1 MTAAASESVA
11 SVSPRTT
18 TMLLLALATL
28 PLVAPFAS
36 TPTHHHGDHE
46 HDWTIEV
53 AHDHSQ
59 DHATD
64 GRAARSVCAGGI
76 SLGLPAAWGTPPADA
91 CDEPLVLLE
100 GGYGVG
106 PTTLAAWVSEKMRHD
121 HDYGEPKYPLKWGA
135 PPLRLTRDLVPLP
148 CGYDSGSST
157 IREWILHQSALHKRA
172 WRSDVP
178 ENLCEPG

>member
-1 MTAAASESVA
+1 MIASIRV
-11 SVSPRTT
+11 V
-18 TMLLLALATL
+18 LATL

-36 TPTHHHGDHE
+36 NHHGDHE
-46 HDWTIEV
+46 HDWTIGV

-64 GRAARSVCAGGI
+64 GRAARSLCAGGI

-121 HDYGEPKYPLKWGA
+121 HDYGEPVYPLKWGA